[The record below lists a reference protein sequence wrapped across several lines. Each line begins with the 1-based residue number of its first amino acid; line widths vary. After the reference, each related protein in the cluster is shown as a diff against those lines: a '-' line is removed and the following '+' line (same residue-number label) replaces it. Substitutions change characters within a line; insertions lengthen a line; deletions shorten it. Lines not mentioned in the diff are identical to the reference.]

1 MARTA
6 AARPTNHSRETTILR
21 NIEYLSAPAAVSM
34 ADQWFEIAAIDHFW
48 IRRRFD
54 VLRRLA
60 GGLISAAREM
70 AEIGCGNGLLQRQ
83 IEETYG
89 REVTGFD
96 LNEYAL
102 RQNLSRISKVC
113 CYDIYQEDMAL
124 RERFDLIF
132 LFDVLEHVAD
142 EDRFFKA
149 LMFHLAP
156 GGKVVVNVPAGM
168 WAYSAY
174 DEAAGHARRYSIR
187 TLRAAAER
195 NNLEVTDW
203 SYWGLPLVPALALR
217 KLWLIGHH
225 DQNKIISA
233 GFDSR
238 TPAINKTLGFVA
250 RCEPIPQKFLG
261 TSLMAVLQA
270 RRGSR
275 QRRDLD
281 R

>member
-1 MARTA
+1 MTKTA
-6 AARPTNHSRETTILR
+6 AARPADNSHETTALR
-21 NIEYLSAPAAVSM
+21 NIKYLSAPAAVSM
-34 ADQWFEIAAIDHFW
+34 ADQWFEIAALDHFW

-60 GGLISAAREM
+60 GGLISGAHEM
-70 AEIGCGNGLLQRQ
+70 AEIGCGNGLVQRQ
-83 IEETYG
+83 IEEVYG

-113 CYDIYQEDMAL
+113 CYDIYQEDAAL

-149 LMFHLAP
+149 LLFHLAP
-156 GGKVVVNVPAGM
+156 DGKVVVNVPAGM
-168 WAYSAY
+168 WAYSTY
-174 DEAAGHARRYSIR
+174 DDAAGHVRRYSIG

-195 NNLEVTDW
+195 NDLKVTDW

-217 KLWLIGHH
+217 KLWLMGRH
-225 DQNKIISA
+225 DQKKIISA

-238 TPAINKTLGFVA
+238 TPAINRMLRIIS
-250 RCEPIPQKFLG
+250 RCEAIPQKFLG
-261 TSLMAVLQA
+261 TSLMAVLQVG
-270 RRGSR
+270 RGLR
-275 QRRDLD
+275 
-281 R
+281 

>member
-1 MARTA
+1 
-6 AARPTNHSRETTILR
+6 LR

-34 ADQWFEIAAIDHFW
+34 ADQWFEVASIDHFW

-60 GGLISAAREM
+60 DSLIAGAREM
-70 AEIGCGNGLLQRQ
+70 AEIGCGHGLLQRQ

-102 RQNLSRISKVC
+102 KQNLSRISKVC
-113 CYDIYQEDMAL
+113 CYDIYQKDAAL

-132 LFDVLEHVAD
+132 LFDVLEHITD

-156 GGKVVVNVPAGM
+156 GGNVVVNVPAGQ
-168 WAYSAY
+168 WAHSAY
-174 DEAAGHARRYSIR
+174 DEAAGHLRRYSIG
-187 TLRAAAER
+187 TLRAASGR
-195 NNLEVTDW
+195 NDLEVTDW

-217 KLWLIGHH
+217 KLWLMGNH
-225 DQNKIISA
+225 DRKKIISA

-238 TPAINKTLGFVA
+238 TPAINGMLRFLS
-250 RCEPIPQKFLG
+250 RCEAIPQKFLG
-261 TSLMAVLQA
+261 TSLMAVCQA
-270 RRGSR
+270 GRGSR
-275 QRRDLD
+275 
-281 R
+281 